1 MRDQECVALLQ
12 WALPRLGL
20 RWPGFRRVRRQV
32 CKRISR
38 RMAELGLP
46 DTAAYRARLEADPA
60 EWSVLDAYCWIS
72 VSRFYRD
79 RGVFEDLA
87 GAILPE
93 LARAA
98 IARDRHTLRA
108 WSAGCASGEEP
119 YSLRLAW
126 DFGVAPALPDAEL
139 HIAATDAS
147 PALLERAKRAVYAA
161 SALKELPA
169 GWRSSAFDG
178 LDGSYRLREK
188 FRSGVQFRQQDIR
201 KAMPAGRFDLIPA
214 GLQLQAE
221 YRASTTFARQDLL
234 TETPNDCFDLT
245 LCRNLAFTYFEPD
258 LQRAIL
264 GRLVKRLVPGGA
276 LLVGAHEALPEP
288 AAVVPSAGT
297 PGLYRAPNQAPA

>member
-1 MRDQECVALLQ
+1 MRDQECVAFLQ

-38 RMAELGLP
+38 RMTELGLS

-60 EWSVLDAYCWIS
+60 EWSVLDTCCWIS

-98 IARDRHTLRA
+98 IARGRRA
-108 WSAGCASGEEP
+108 LCVWSAGCASGEEP

-126 DFGVAPALPDAEL
+126 DFAVAPALPGAGL
-139 HIAATDAS
+139 HILATEAS
-147 PALLERAKRAVYAA
+147 PALLARAKRAVYAA
-161 SALKELPA
+161 NVLKELPA
-169 GWRSSAFDG
+169 GWRSNAFDR
-178 LDGSYRLREK
+178 LDGSYRLRES
-188 FRSGVQFRQQDIR
+188 FCCGVQFRQQDIR
-201 KAMPAGRFDLIPA
+201 KEMPAGPFDLI
-214 GLQLQAE
+214 
-221 YRASTTFARQDLL
+221 
-234 TETPNDCFDLT
+234 

-264 GRLVKRLVPGGA
+264 GRLV
-276 LLVGAHEALPEP
+276 
-288 AAVVPSAGT
+288 
-297 PGLYRAPNQAPA
+297 

>member
-46 DTAAYRARLEADPA
+46 DAAAYRALLEADPT
-60 EWSVLDAYCWIS
+60 EWSVLDTYCWIS

-79 RGVFEDLA
+79 RGVFEDLT
-87 GAILPE
+87 GEILPE
-93 LARAA
+93 LAHAA
-98 IARDRHTLRA
+98 IARDRRVLRA

-119 YSLRLAW
+119 YSLQLAW
-126 DFGVAPALPDAEL
+126 NLGVAPAVPDAEL
-139 HIAATDAS
+139 QIVATDAS
-147 PALLERAKRAVYAA
+147 PELVARAQRAIYAA

-169 GWRSSAFDG
+169 AWRSSAFDR
-178 LDGSYRLREK
+178 LDGSYRLREE
-188 FRSGVQFRQQDIR
+188 FRRGVQFRRQDIR
-201 KAMPAGRFDLIPA
+201 KAMPAGPFDLI
-214 GLQLQAE
+214 
-221 YRASTTFARQDLL
+221 
-234 TETPNDCFDLT
+234 

-276 LLVGAHEALPEP
+276 LLIGAHEALPEP
-288 AAVVPSAGT
+288 AAVVPSAAT
-297 PGLYRAPNQAPA
+297 PGLYRSPNEAAA

>member
-1 MRDQECVALLQ
+1 MRDRECVALLQ

-20 RWPGFRRVRRQV
+20 RWHGFRRVRRQV

-46 DTAAYRARLEADPA
+46 EAAAYRARLEADPA
-60 EWSVLDAYCWIS
+60 EWSVLDTYCWIS

-87 GAILPE
+87 GEILPE
-93 LARAA
+93 LARASL
-98 IARDRHTLRA
+98 ARDRHALRA

-139 HIAATDAS
+139 QIVATDAS
-147 PALLERAKRAVYAA
+147 PELLERAKRAVYAA

-169 GWRSSAFDG
+169 AWRSSAFDG
-178 LDGSYRLREK
+178 LDGSYRLREQ
-188 FRSGVQFRQQDIR
+188 FRPGVQFRRQDIR
-201 KAMPAGRFDLIPA
+201 KAMPAGPFDLI
-214 GLQLQAE
+214 
-221 YRASTTFARQDLL
+221 
-234 TETPNDCFDLT
+234 

-258 LQRAIL
+258 LQSAIL
-264 GRLVKRLVPGGA
+264 GGLVKRLVPGGA

-297 PGLYRAPNQAPA
+297 PGLYRASNEAPA

>member
-126 DFGVAPALPDAEL
+126 DFDVAPALPDAEL
-139 HIAATDAS
+139 HIAATDTS

-201 KAMPAGRFDLIPA
+201 KAMPAGRFDLI
-214 GLQLQAE
+214 
-221 YRASTTFARQDLL
+221 
-234 TETPNDCFDLT
+234 

-297 PGLYRAPNQAPA
+297 PGLYRAPNEAPA

>member
-46 DTAAYRARLEADPA
+46 DAAAYRARLAADPA
-60 EWSVLDAYCWIS
+60 EWSVLDTYCWIS
-72 VSRFYRD
+72 ISRFCRD

-87 GAILPE
+87 GAILPD

-98 IARDRHTLRA
+98 MARDRRALHA

-126 DFGVAPALPDAEL
+126 DFAVAPALPGAEL
-139 HIAATDAS
+139 HILATDAS
-147 PALLERAKRAVYAA
+147 PALLARAKRAVYAA

-169 GWRSSAFDG
+169 AWRSSAFDG
-178 LDGSYRLREK
+178 LDGSYRLREE
-188 FRSGVQFRQQDIR
+188 FRPGVQFRQQDIR
-201 KAMPAGRFDLIPA
+201 KAMPAGAFDLI
-214 GLQLQAE
+214 
-221 YRASTTFARQDLL
+221 
-234 TETPNDCFDLT
+234 

-276 LLVGAHEALPEP
+276 LLVGSHEALPES

-297 PGLYRAPNQAPA
+297 PGLYRTSNEAPA

>member
-126 DFGVAPALPDAEL
+126 DFGVAPAHDAEL

-201 KAMPAGRFDLIPA
+201 KAMPAGRFDLI
-214 GLQLQAE
+214 
-221 YRASTTFARQDLL
+221 
-234 TETPNDCFDLT
+234 

-297 PGLYRAPNQAPA
+297 PGLYRASNEAPA